1 MFNSRLTLSQD
12 SFAVPMSQFPQ
23 FADRGYHIQ
32 RQLGQ
37 NRAGGRMTYLAQ
49 ADNSPEPVVLKQFL
63 FGDAAQWSAYDSC
76 EREIQVLKGLN
87 HPGIPRY
94 LDSFETENGFCLV
107 QEYKPAPSL
116 AQRRSF
122 SPQEVKEIAI
132 ALLEILV
139 YLQNRIPPVI
149 HRDIKPENV
158 LVSEPSDSNGLQVY
172 LVDFGF
178 ARIGEGDVAMSS
190 VVKGTLGFMP
200 PEQLFNRP
208 LTEASDLYGV
218 GATLICLLTQTQ
230 SQDIGELMDD
240 RYTIDF
246 ESRVPKLSLRWV
258 DWLKTLVQPS
268 PSDRYANAAEALAAL
283 NPIYVNRVPKVV
295 AKPNSVVLEA
305 TQLGQQIAETVML
318 KNPVPDTVLQGRWR
332 VLPHPKDPPSRPGS
346 HHWLRVT
353 PDSVEGE
360 QVLCRVRA
368 NTGKLVANSVYERR
382 LVFESNADPQQ
393 LELAVTVKTA
403 PAPVRLPALPT
414 KRLGV
419 LFVSATVL
427 SFGVHIWWGAV
438 VALADSLAQAIDKLS

>member
-1 MFNSRLTLSQD
+1 MPEPQPTVSQD
-12 SFAVPMSQFPQ
+12 SPGVPMSQLPIFTDQ
-23 FADRGYHIQ
+23 GYHVQ

-49 ADNSPEPVVLKQFL
+49 ADHSPHPVVLKEFL

-76 EREIQVLKGLN
+76 EREIQVLKGLD

-94 LDSFETENGFCLV
+94 LDSFETDNGFCLV

-116 AQRRSF
+116 AEMRSF
-122 SPQEVKEIAI
+122 SPEEVKEIAI

-158 LVSEPSDSNGLQVY
+158 LVSEQPTSKGRQVY

-178 ARIGEGDVAMSS
+178 ARIGQGDVAMSS

-218 GATLICLLTQTQ
+218 GATLICLLTGTK

-240 RYTIDF
+240 RYSIEF

-268 PSDRYANAAEALAAL
+268 PSDRYTNAAEALAAL
-283 NPIYVNRVPKVV
+283 KPIYVNRVPKVV
-295 AKPNSVVLEA
+295 AKPDSVVLEA
-305 TQLGQQIAETVML
+305 TQLGEHIAETVML
-318 KNPVPDTVLQGRWR
+318 KNPVPETVLQGRWR
-332 VLPHPKDPPSRPGS
+332 VLPHPKDPPSHPGK

-353 PDSVEGE
+353 PDRVEGK

-382 LVFESNADPQQ
+382 LVFESNAEPQV
-393 LELAVTVKTA
+393 LELALTVKTA

-427 SFGVHIWWGAV
+427 SFGVHVWWGTL
-438 VALADSLAQAIDKLS
+438 VALADALAQALDKL

>member
-1 MFNSRLTLSQD
+1 MSDSRSTLSQD

-23 FADRGYHIQ
+23 FAARGYHVQ
-32 RQLGQ
+32 RELGQ
-37 NRAGGRMTYLAQ
+37 NRAGGRITYLAHQ
-49 ADNSPEPVVLKQFL
+49 DSASEPVVLKQFL
-63 FGDAAQWSAYDSC
+63 FGEAAQWSAYDSC
-76 EREIQVLKGLN
+76 EREIQVLKGLE

-122 SPQEVKEIAI
+122 APEEVKEIAI

-158 LVSEPSDSNGLQVY
+158 LVSEQPTAKGLQVY

-178 ARIGEGDVAMSS
+178 ARIGEGEVAMSS

-218 GATLICLLTQTQ
+218 GATLICLLTGTP

-240 RYTIDF
+240 RYSIDF
-246 ESRVPKLSLRWV
+246 APRVPKLSLPWV
-258 DWLKTLVQPS
+258 EWLQTLVKPS
-268 PSDRYANAAEALAAL
+268 PSDRYKNAEEALAAL
-283 NPIYVNRVPKVV
+283 HPIYVNRVPKVV
-295 AKPNSVVLEA
+295 AKPDYVVFEA
-305 TQLGQQIAETVML
+305 SRLGEQMAETVML
-318 KNPVPDTVLQGRWR
+318 KNPVPDTRLQGRWR
-332 VLPHPKDPPSRPGS
+332 VLPHPKDPPSRPGK

-353 PDSVEGE
+353 PDPVQGE
-360 QVLCRVRA
+360 QVLCRVRV
-368 NTGKLVANSVYERR
+368 NTGKLVANAVYERR
-382 LVFESNADPQQ
+382 LVFESNAEPQT
-393 LELAVTVKTA
+393 LELGVTVKTA
-403 PAPVRLPALPT
+403 PAPVRLPSLPM

-427 SFGVHIWWGAV
+427 SFGVHIWWGAILG
-438 VALADSLAQAIDKLS
+438 LANSLVHAIDKL

>member
-1 MFNSRLTLSQD
+1 MFNSRPTLSQD

-23 FADRGYHIQ
+23 FADRGYRVQ

-37 NRAGGRMTYLAQ
+37 NRAGGRMTYLAE
-49 ADNSPEPVVLKQFL
+49 ADNSSEPVVLKQFL

-76 EREIQVLKGLN
+76 EREIQVLKGLD

-122 SPQEVKEIAI
+122 SPEEVKEIAI

-158 LVSEPSDSNGLQVY
+158 LVSEQPTSNGLQVY

-178 ARIGEGDVAMSS
+178 ARIGPGDVAMSS

-258 DWLKTLVQPS
+258 DWLKTLVQPA

-295 AKPNSVVLEA
+295 AKPDSVVLEA
-305 TQLGQQIAETVML
+305 TQLGQQLAETVML
-318 KNPVPDTVLQGRWR
+318 KNPIPDTVLQGRWR

-353 PDSVEGE
+353 PDLVEGE

-427 SFGVHIWWGAV
+427 SFGVQIWWGAI

>member
-1 MFNSRLTLSQD
+1 
-12 SFAVPMSQFPQ
+12 MSQFPQ
-23 FADRGYHIQ
+23 FADRGYRVQ

-37 NRAGGRMTYLAQ
+37 NRAGGRMTYLAE
-49 ADNSPEPVVLKQFL
+49 ADNSSEPVVLKQFL

-76 EREIQVLKGLN
+76 EREIQVLKGLD

-122 SPQEVKEIAI
+122 SPEEVKEIAI

-158 LVSEPSDSNGLQVY
+158 LVSEQPTSNGLQVY

-178 ARIGEGDVAMSS
+178 ARIGPGDVAMSS

-258 DWLKTLVQPS
+258 DWLKTLVQPA

-295 AKPNSVVLEA
+295 AKPDSVVLEA
-305 TQLGQQIAETVML
+305 TQLGQQLAETVML
-318 KNPVPDTVLQGRWR
+318 KNPIPDTVLQGRWR

-353 PDSVEGE
+353 PDLVEGE

-427 SFGVHIWWGAV
+427 SFGVQIWWGAI

>member
-1 MFNSRLTLSQD
+1 
-12 SFAVPMSQFPQ
+12 MSQFPQ
-23 FADRGYHIQ
+23 FADRGYRVQ

-37 NRAGGRMTYLAQ
+37 NRAGGRMTYLAE
-49 ADNSPEPVVLKQFL
+49 ADNSSEPVVLKQFL

-76 EREIQVLKGLN
+76 EREIQVLKGLD

-116 AQRRSF
+116 AQKRSF
-122 SPQEVKEIAI
+122 SPEEVKEIAI

-158 LVSEPSDSNGLQVY
+158 LVSEQPTSNGLQVY

-178 ARIGEGDVAMSS
+178 ARIGPGDVAMSS

-258 DWLKTLVQPS
+258 DWLKTLVQPA

-295 AKPNSVVLEA
+295 AKPDSVVLEA
-305 TQLGQQIAETVML
+305 TQLGQQLAETVML
-318 KNPVPDTVLQGRWR
+318 KNPIPDTVLQGRWR

-353 PDSVEGE
+353 PDLVEGE

-427 SFGVHIWWGAV
+427 SFGVQIWWGAI